1 MNAIFINA
9 NEQKVEAIEI
19 ENDIHAFYNKIG
31 CQIIEVIN
39 LRNNFLL
46 IFDEEAHLRN
56 VQTGFNLQGFPV
68 TILGNGIL
76 VREDKFSN
84 FIGCNLPPEVV
95 KNSLQFI

>member
-9 NEQKVEAIEI
+9 NEKKVEAI

-31 CQIIEVIN
+31 CEVIEVIN

-46 IFDEEAHLRN
+46 IVDEEARLRN
-56 VQTGFNLQGFPV
+56 VQTGFNLQGFPI
-68 TILGNGIL
+68 TILDNGIL
-76 VREDKFSN
+76 VRED